1 MNKNIILMGVV
12 AIGIYLL
19 SQAKKI
25 PFITGAQKTVR
36 RSPPDTTQTVRRRTA
51 QKISQRIAQKVAQK
65 LTPKKI
71 GQPTTQAARI
81 LAAQKAAAARAW
93 IEHARKIKAQK
104 AAAARAWIEH
114 ARKIK
119 AQKAAAARAWIE
131 HARKIKA
138 QKVVTP
144 WKAPYRFPKPKFRVI
159 TPSDILR
166 NISKED
172 IFRKKAL
179 QQKMTQKTT
188 HNTPSDRRKKRLEA
202 LYGSHWQDVWSQR
215 QK

>member
-119 AQKAAAARAWIE
+119 AQK
-131 HARKIKA
+131 
-138 QKVVTP
+138 VVTP